1 MVNRKWL
8 LGLLLFAVLV
18 QLSGCY
24 PGTGTDNLLVPPKL
38 TAEQDKIYQALE
50 KRRAAT
56 LISDIRRLEN
66 TDLPL
71 FYAIL
76 MMSR

>member
-1 MVNRKWL
+1 MAARTASFRSF
-8 LGLLLFAVLV
+8 GSAERR
-18 QLSGCY
+18 Y